1 MLVSSRNNSYV
12 AIKILIGKPT
22 DLFRQNHLPE
32 WTILKQ
38 VSSPPNPH
46 CLQLLSD
53 FVIPGKG
60 SAGEH
65 LCFVTQV
72 LGGDVSKLDET
83 CGPIFPLP
91 LAKCILLHIL
101 RGIAHAHSC
110 GIVHTDLHLSN
121 IFFNTCMSTADLD
134 KLLKSNPSCRHP
146 PEESHDGMM
155 QTAVSQPLPVPTLE
169 EAMQRTFILA
179 DFGSGNSTAQ
189 PITTHITDEITAPD
203 LRPPEIIIGSPWNEK
218 VDIWTFGCLIFE
230 IVTHRHFFKLEPL
243 PELNLDPTTSQ
254 LHQMIS
260 YTEEDFSPEQ
270 LTAGQRSAQFF
281 KADCEHYLTFWVPI
295 PNFPI
300 EWAIGCYHVIG
311 EEEVVPMATLM
322 RRCLH
327 LDPANRASA
336 AELLSDPWFEGVDPI

>member
-12 AIKILIGKPT
+12 AIKILIGKLT

-91 LAKCILLHIL
+91 LAKRILLHIL
-101 RGIAHAHSC
+101 HGIAHAHSC
-110 GIVHTDLHLSN
+110 GVVHTDLHLSN

-146 PEESHDGMM
+146 PEESHDGTM
-155 QTAVSQPLPVPTLE
+155 QAAVSQPLPVPTLE

-179 DFGSGNSTAQ
+179 DFGSAQ
-189 PITTHITDEITAPD
+189 PIATHITDEITAPD

-254 LHQMIS
+254 LRQMIS

-270 LTAGQRSAQFF
+270 LTAGQQSAQFF
-281 KADCEHYLTFWVPI
+281 KADCDLIAEVPV

-322 RRCLH
+322 RRCLR